1 MHAQLQAVKCCR
13 PWLHWLPR
21 RAGIGNEGAELE
33 ELRATA
39 KQRDEWPP
47 ESAEQLAQRGGD
59 GRLVEV

>member
-1 MHAQLQAVKCCR
+1 MQR
-13 PWLHWLPR
+13 LPR

-39 KQRDEWPP
+39 EQRDEWPT
-47 ESAEQLAQRGGD
+47 ECAEQLAQRGGD